1 MYLNSS
7 KVSLKGLPLP
17 LMQQQQLDSK
27 FADDRTIYVQ
37 GNDDNLSKLQVVME
51 EFCLVSS
58 AKINWHKFLG
68 FWVSQNSLPTWMS
81 S

>member
-7 KVSLKGLPLP
+7 QVSLKGLPLP
-17 LMQQQQLDSK
+17 TMQQQLLDSK
-27 FADDRTIYVQ
+27 FADDIAIYVQ
-37 GNDDNLSKLQVVME
+37 GNDDNLSKLQEAVE
-51 EFCLVSS
+51 EFCLASR
-58 AKINWHKFLG
+58 AKINWHKSLG